1 MLKIDSDATI
11 HITRGDSATINVTA
25 TDEQGQTYTF
35 ESGSVINFR
44 IMEKKNVSNIL
55 FEKSITLDEDK
66 TQVEIDLESSDT
78 EFEEIANKPITYWY
92 EIEQVVNEKTTTI
105 VGYDEE
111 NGAKLFIVYPEGKD
125 D

>member
-11 HITRGDSATINVTA
+11 HITRGDSAIINVSA
-25 TDEQGQTYTF
+25 TDETGQTYTF
-35 ESGSVINFR
+35 ESGSIINFR

-66 TQVEIDLESSDT
+66 TQVEIDLDSSDT
-78 EFEEIANKPITYWY
+78 EFEERANKPKTYWY
-92 EIEQVVNEKTTTI
+92 EIEQVVNTQTTTI